1 MKQGYNVNDNVIS
14 PKRRNNVNDNV
25 KGYTNTKT
33 QQAQHVDNI
42 ADHLVSKF
50 KAPDSRNFFCK
61 CAWKLSEDDIWTAY
75 EQATKPAI
83 KAPLRYF
90 ITICSLKMSGQYKQH
105 VYKRY

>member
-1 MKQGYNVNDNVIS
+1 MKTGKYNVIDNVIS
-14 PKRRNNVNDNV
+14 LKEKYNDNV
-25 KGYTNTKT
+25 KGYTNTKA

-83 KAPLRYF
+83 KAPLKYF

-105 VYKRY
+105 AYKRY

>member
-1 MKQGYNVNDNVIS
+1 MKQGKYNVIDNVIS
-14 PKRRNNVNDNV
+14 LKEKYNDNV
-25 KGYTNTKT
+25 KGYKNTKA

-42 ADHLVSKF
+42 ADHLVGKF

-83 KAPLRYF
+83 KAPLKYF

-105 VYKRY
+105 SYKRY